1 MKVSLGFKAIIFGAL
16 ASLSSVGA
24 RAADLVKS
32 SFQDKV
38 RSSIQDKMMGK
49 ILDNQKKGL
58 ITPEAAEELLLTRL
72 DQLEESGRLRISAA
86 ERKRFEDEL
95 VLLVRDTLTGK

>member
-1 MKVSLGFKAIIFGAL
+1 MKASLGFKAMIFGVL

-24 RAADLVKS
+24 WAADLMKS
-32 SFQDKV
+32 SFQDK
-38 RSSIQDKMMGK
+38 MMAK
-49 ILDNQKKGL
+49 ILDNQKRGL
-58 ITPEAAEELLLTRL
+58 MTPEAAEELLLTRL
-72 DQLEESGRLRISAA
+72 DQLEESGRLKLSAA